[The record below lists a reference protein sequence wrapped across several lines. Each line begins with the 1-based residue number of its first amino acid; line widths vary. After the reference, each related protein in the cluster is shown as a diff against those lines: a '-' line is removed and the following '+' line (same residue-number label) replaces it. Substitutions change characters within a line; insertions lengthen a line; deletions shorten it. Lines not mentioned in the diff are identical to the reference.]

1 MNDLAPSSYD
11 ERVRLARL
19 AAIDGYGWA
28 DLVVRYGLK
37 EDVARLLVWSTAA
50 RRQSHDTRS

>member
-1 MNDLAPSSYD
+1 MNDIAPDNYD

-19 AAIDGYGWA
+19 AAVDGLGWA

-50 RRQSHDTRS
+50 RRQAK

>member
-50 RRQSHDTRS
+50 RKTAK